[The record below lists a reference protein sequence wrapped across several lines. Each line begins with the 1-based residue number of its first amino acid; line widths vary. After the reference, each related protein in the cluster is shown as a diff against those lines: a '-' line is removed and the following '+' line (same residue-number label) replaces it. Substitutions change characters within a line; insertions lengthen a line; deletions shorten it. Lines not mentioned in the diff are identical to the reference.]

1 MSVTAISIQQNPVQ
15 SPATSPQTELQSL
28 IKDVAKR
35 CLIELAVSLAIGTTA
50 AFFTT
55 SSLHQMVICAAIS
68 VQTVSNAALRL
79 ADALASKMP
88 ECKETQWIHSA
99 SRYLCTT
106 MFAYLT
112 AFNAQILIHESGHAL
127 AATWLFQDANPEITF
142 TPYLGGITRFSK
154 THLSSWGEKIGK
166 SNAILVATLMGPACS
181 LLVSA
186 VAIAVGYASKGKFPE
201 LGYYLIG
208 VGNGDFVAHSAY
220 AMAALSSSPSSQAHD
235 YVRLKTFGIHPIAST
250 IAILAIPILIDR
262 AFNEKE
268 H

>member
-1 MSVTAISIQQNPVQ
+1 MSVTAISIKRNPIQN
-15 SPATSPQTELQSL
+15 PATSPPTELQSL
-28 IKDVAKR
+28 VKDVAKR

-55 SSLHQMVICAAIS
+55 TSVHQMVIFAAIS

-88 ECKETQWIHSA
+88 ECKETQWIRSA

-106 MFAYLT
+106 MFSYLT
-112 AFNAQILIHESGHAL
+112 AFNAQILIHESGHAI

-142 TPYLGGITRFSK
+142 TPCLGGITRFST
-154 THLSSWGEKIGK
+154 THLSYWGEKIGK

-186 VAIAVGYASKGKFPE
+186 VAIAVGYASQGKFPE

-208 VGNGDFVAHSAY
+208 VGKGDFVAHSAY

-235 YVRLKTFGIHPIAST
+235 YVRLRTFGIHPIAST
-250 IAILAIPILIDR
+250 IVLIAIPTLIAR
-262 AFNEKE
+262 AFDATA